1 MFTQCNA
8 ALRSLQFISKG
19 QHKSCE
25 CVICGFHYMT
35 NRWLYF
41 IFFFFSKQQIWIFK
55 CGGWKMTSN
64 YANKGSCMSGHVPLD
79 KLQPWASFTCK
90 RRMTRGTSESKCA
103 DWWMLPGLFWMR
115 LSAQKGTSL
124 DLFIAL
130 DLNVIRA
137 VISLVTW
144 LPLFF
149 QWNSIKITSQVE
161 TILSSSLFF
170 EKFSQNRR
178 FSSKKGDAHQNANF
192 SPFSRSFN

>member
-41 IFFFFSKQQIWIFK
+41 IFFFFFAKQQIWIFK

-149 QWNSIKITSQVE
+149 NEIPSK
-161 TILSSSLFF
+161 L
-170 EKFSQNRR
+170 RR
-178 FSSKKGDAHQNANF
+178 KWRQF
-192 SPFSRSFN
+192 

>member
-1 MFTQCNA
+1 MRHLRLSLYDQSM
-8 ALRSLQFISKG
+8 AL
-19 QHKSCE
+19 
-25 CVICGFHYMT
+25 FH
-35 NRWLYF
+35 L
-41 IFFFFSKQQIWIFK
+41 FFFSKQQIWIFK

-149 QWNSIKITSQVE
+149 NEIPLKLRRKWRQFQVQVYSLKNFHKTAASVQRRATLIKMRISA
-161 TILSSSLFF
+161 LSAGHLIKNSLF
-170 EKFSQNRR
+170 
-178 FSSKKGDAHQNANF
+178 
-192 SPFSRSFN
+192 

>member
-1 MFTQCNA
+1 MGDTWCVGTPGGRGFGPRCSLSVMQPLEAFNLFQKANTSRVNA
-8 ALRSLQFISKG
+8 SFAAFIIWPIDGSI
-19 QHKSCE
+19 S
-25 CVICGFHYMT
+25 
-35 NRWLYF
+35 
-41 IFFFFSKQQIWIFK
+41 FFFFAKQQIWIFK

-149 QWNSIKITSQVE
+149 NEIPSK
-161 TILSSSLFF
+161 L
-170 EKFSQNRR
+170 RR
-178 FSSKKGDAHQNANF
+178 KWRQF
-192 SPFSRSFN
+192 